1 MTYYKELIVWKKSY
15 ELGLD
20 VYKVTKSFPVE
31 EKYGIISQMRRCA
44 ISIPSN
50 IAEGSK
56 RSTKKDYRSFILIAL
71 GSSAELETQIS
82 FSRDLKYLKVEDA
95 VILLSKLDEVMKM
108 LTSMAAKLA

>member
-50 IAEGSK
+50 
-56 RSTKKDYRSFILIAL
+56 
-71 GSSAELETQIS
+71 
-82 FSRDLKYLKVEDA
+82 EDA